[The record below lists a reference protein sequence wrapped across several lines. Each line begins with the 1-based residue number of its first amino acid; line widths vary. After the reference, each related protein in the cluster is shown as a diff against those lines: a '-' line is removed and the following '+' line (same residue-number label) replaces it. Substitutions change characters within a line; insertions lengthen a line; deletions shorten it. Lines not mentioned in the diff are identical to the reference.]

1 VLGDDLRKR
10 DAGAAVQNDWWFKFS
25 LSLFAISFVL
35 NWIVT
40 TKLRH
45 KQVIVNFFGYFLRI
59 SLAILIWTTATL
71 FAATSIASY
80 IRPKQDLYLFS
91 GSDVTFWPALI
102 FGLVAAWIV
111 IGPEEPGDDSSRF
124 SSADKRWVALVSL
137 VWWAAKA
144 LLWIALAGLAF
155 VILIWVGE
163 AASDRIAQ
171 MSNSEAILLGAIVI
185 AYAIYASAKAR
196 R

>member
-1 VLGDDLRKR
+1 M
-10 DAGAAVQNDWWFKFS
+10 QNDWWFKFS